1 MSLVEDE
8 LLNHQLDFANY
19 VLKKGILSHELGQ
32 GQPVTETCNIIR
44 EALNAV
50 SGFTAA
56 NQSAEELKPS
66 QFAPV
71 ALWYIILRTIFERIQ

>member
-8 LLNHQLDFANY
+8 FLNDQLDFANY
-19 VLKKGILSHELGQ
+19 VLKKGILGHELGQ
-32 GQPVTETCNIIR
+32 GQPVTETCNVIR

-66 QFAPV
+66 
-71 ALWYIILRTIFERIQ
+71 